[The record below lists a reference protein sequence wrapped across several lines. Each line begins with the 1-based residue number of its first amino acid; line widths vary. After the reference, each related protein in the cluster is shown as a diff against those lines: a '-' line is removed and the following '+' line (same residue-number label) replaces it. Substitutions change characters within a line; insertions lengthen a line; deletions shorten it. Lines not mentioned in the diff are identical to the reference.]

1 MSEIKVNSI
10 KGVGASAAAITV
22 NNTDGTCTANITNNL
37 SNRNLIING
46 AMQVAQRG
54 TSSTSSGMNSVDR
67 WTCNWSGGGVTQAQ
81 VSESS
86 GTVFENGFHNYL
98 RLTNTSN
105 TTTDTDYRF
114 IGQTI
119 EAQNVVNS
127 GWNFKSTSSY
137 ITFSFWVRSSLAGT
151 YYSFLDSRDGTSRK
165 YSFSYTLSAD
175 TWTKVTKTIP
185 GASNIVLNNDNGEG
199 IMIQIVPWYGTYYTT
214 SGHSLNTWHTAS
226 STDRT
231 PDYSQNWANTSNA
244 TFDLTGVQLEVDHT
258 GSGVAT
264 DFEHRSFGQ
273 ELALCQRYYYRH
285 VGGITGDGQDSVGVG
300 VMYANNNLFTYIYF
314 PTTMRVKPSL
324 EVVTGTSYYLVY
336 SNDSN
341 DGFNTFSSMW
351 NSNENM
357 SVLNAYSNDGISGRT
372 AGHSSMVIANHDD
385 AKVSFSAEL

>member
-22 NNTDGTCTANITNNL
+22 NNSDGTCTANITNNL

-244 TFDLTGVQLEVDHT
+244 TFDLTGLQLEVDHT

-273 ELALCQRYYYRH
+273 ELALCQRYYVSYPAGYI
-285 VGGITGDGQDSVGVG
+285 GGGRGGSGGSILL
-300 VMYANNNLFTYIYF
+300 YN
-314 PTTMRVKPSL
+314 
-324 EVVTGTSYYLVY
+324 YYLPTPLRAAPTLEPSSAWSSSNGIRAYKYNGQSDSTNTPTLGSGGYIANSTFVY
-336 SNDSN
+336 IQMGGHSIDDDRVASFTHN
-341 DGFNTFSSMW
+341 NTLA
-351 NSNENM
+351 
-357 SVLNAYSNDGISGRT
+357 LNA
-372 AGHSSMVIANHDD
+372 
-385 AKVSFSAEL
+385 EL

>member
-1 MSEIKVNSI
+1 MSKLKVSALQ
-10 KGVGASAAAITV
+10 GLSASSDAITLA
-22 NNTDGTCTANITNNL
+22 NDGTCTANITNNL

-54 TSSTSSGMNSVDR
+54 TSSTTSGMHSVDR
-67 WTCNWSGGGVTQAQ
+67 WSCNWSGGGVTQAQ

-86 GTVFENGFHNYL
+86 GTVFENGFHNYF

-114 IGQTI
+114 IYQTI

-151 YYSFLDSRDGTSRK
+151 YYTFLDSRDGTGRR

-185 GASNIVLNNDNGEG
+185 GASNIALNNDNGEG

-214 SGHSLNTWHTAS
+214 SGHSLNTWHTGS

-244 TFDLTGVQLEVDHT
+244 TFDLTGVQLEV
-258 GSGVAT
+258 GSVAT
-264 DFEHRSFGQ
+264 DFEHRSFAQ
-273 ELALCQRYYYRH
+273 ELALCQRYFERINIDTDDIFFFGVNQFGGAGRIPLYFRATKRAIPTVTIDAASFDYYN
-285 VGGITGDGQDSVGVG
+285 VAGSGSNGS
-300 VMYANNNLFTYIYF
+300 ASFT
-314 PTTMRVKPSL
+314 VN
-324 EVVTGTSYYLVY
+324 SY
-336 SNDSN
+336 SKDI
-341 DGFNTFSSMW
+341 M
-351 NSNENM
+351 
-357 SVLNAYSNDGISGRT
+357 GIS
-372 AGHSSMVIANHDD
+372 SSGAAANGSWWSNKSADGYVD
-385 AKVSFSAEL
+385 ASSEL